1 MNDADKIDLFVT
13 DANDIEYLGQCDKC
27 NNPLRI
33 GDEGYISE
41 TNVYCKE
48 CVKEREKSLS
58 FMKNIKRDKFH
69 FYYPFLD
76 EDTNKK
82 SNQ

>member
-1 MNDADKIDLFVT
+1 MHR
-13 DANDIEYLGQCDKC
+13 IEGVRATYSDPGTFS
-27 NNPLRI
+27 I
-33 GDEGYISE
+33 HGDEPKVRPYFAGMI
-41 TNVYCKE
+41 
-48 CVKEREKSLS
+48 
-58 FMKNIKRDKFH
+58 NIKRDKFH